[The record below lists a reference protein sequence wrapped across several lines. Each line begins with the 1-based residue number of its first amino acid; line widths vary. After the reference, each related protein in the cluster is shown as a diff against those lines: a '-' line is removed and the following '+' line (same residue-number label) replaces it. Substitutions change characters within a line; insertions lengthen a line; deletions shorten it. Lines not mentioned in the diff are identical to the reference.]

1 MLNLF
6 VRKGTCLCTWKDP
19 GFILL
24 MPGSIIN
31 YWRVNVGGNI
41 DGKNNRYYMVPVVFS
56 CDPARSKE
64 LIQAAVECIQDL
76 QANLVDDSYIKTLRE
91 TYRRNK
97 ETNLRSNEWWADR
110 ILYGAYLQEE
120 PLSVAGDTTS
130 VPSWITAEAIRD
142 AACKYLKTD
151 NYVSATLRPEK

>member
-1 MLNLF
+1 MF
-6 VRKGTCLCTWKDP
+6 PIDEVVKCCQPSEVVITMSVPDTDVG
-19 GFILL
+19 
-24 MPGSIIN
+24 
-31 YWRVNVGGNI
+31 VNVAVFPFTVQ
-41 DGKNNRYYMVPVVFS
+41 VPVVFS

-110 ILYGAYLQEE
+110 ILYGAYLQDE
-120 PLSVAGDTTS
+120 PLSVADDTTS
-130 VPSWITAEAIRD
+130 VPSWITSEAIRD

>member
-1 MLNLF
+1 
-6 VRKGTCLCTWKDP
+6 
-19 GFILL
+19 
-24 MPGSIIN
+24 
-31 YWRVNVGGNI
+31 
-41 DGKNNRYYMVPVVFS
+41 
-56 CDPARSKE
+56 
-64 LIQAAVECIQDL
+64 ECIKDL
-76 QANLVDDSYIKTLRE
+76 QANLVDDSYLKTLKE

-97 ETNLRSNEWWADR
+97 ETNLRSNSWWANR

-142 AACKYLKTD
+142 AARKYLPTD